1 MGNATVSQ
9 ALGEQRDCVERLSG
23 KTGGVRS
30 CPKSFSRTEP
40 SMGTASTDHSQVAAC
55 SGPNSLAHSAQ
66 RFESVSPHKSCYFRV
81 REMDVQSG
89 PTVRHIKGCELGI
102 EKRDEY
108 ARTAVVGTPS

>member
-66 RFESVSPHKSCYFRV
+66 RFESVSPTSHAISGSERWTYKAV
-81 REMDVQSG
+81 RQSG
-89 PTVRHIKGCELGI
+89 T
-102 EKRDEY
+102 
-108 ARTAVVGTPS
+108 